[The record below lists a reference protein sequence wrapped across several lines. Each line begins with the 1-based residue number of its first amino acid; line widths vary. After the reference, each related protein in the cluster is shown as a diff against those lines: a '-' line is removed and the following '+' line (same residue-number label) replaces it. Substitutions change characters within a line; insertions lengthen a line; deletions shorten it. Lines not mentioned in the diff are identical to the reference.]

1 MTSRMKVGF
10 ITIGQSPR
18 DDVLNDLPE
27 TLRDIQAVQV
37 GALDN
42 LTAPQIAAL
51 QPTNNETVYVSRL
64 RDGSEV
70 SIAKE
75 RLIPM
80 LEEKVELLSKNVE
93 VIVMLC
99 SGNMNLRNS
108 DEVIFP
114 AKLLQQAVESMTKGK
129 GERIGIMIP
138 EKSQMQLAKDE
149 WIDFAEEV
157 KVVSFSPYCDP
168 IENLEVC
175 SRSLDDRDLIVM
187 DCIGYSRRHAEIVSN
202 VTGKPV
208 VAARSVAFQFLENLI
223 AGLPRQEN
231 GHSPIDRP
239 NKHLELRR

>member
-42 LTAPQIAAL
+42 LTALQISAL

-75 RLIPM
+75 RLIPL
-80 LEEKVELLSKNVE
+80 LEEKVELLSKDVE
-93 VIVMLC
+93 VVVMLC

-114 AKLLQQAVESMTKGK
+114 SKLLRQTVESIAEGK
-129 GERIGIMIP
+129 RHRIGIMVP
-138 EKSQMQLAKDE
+138 DESQRQLAKNE
-149 WIDFAEEV
+149 WVDYADEV
-157 KVVSFSPYCDP
+157 KIVSFSPYADS
-168 IENLEVC
+168 IEHLKTC
-175 SRSLDDRDLIVM
+175 SRKLDDRDLIVM
-187 DCIGYSRRHAEIVSN
+187 DCIGYSRLHMKIVAD

-208 VAARSVAFQFLENLI
+208 VAARSVAFQFLEKLI
-223 AGLPRQEN
+223 ANLPRQEID
-231 GHSPIDRP
+231 GPIDRS
-239 NKHLELRR
+239 NTRLKACR

>member
-18 DDVLNDLPE
+18 DDVLYDLPE

-42 LTAPQIAAL
+42 LTALQIAAL
-51 QPTNNETVYVSRL
+51 QPTDNETVYVSRL

-75 RLIPM
+75 RLIPI

-99 SGNMNLRNS
+99 SGNIKLRNS

-114 AKLLQQAVESMTKGK
+114 SKLLRQTVESITKEK
-129 GERIGIMIP
+129 RQRIGIMIP
-138 EKSQMQLAKDE
+138 NESQMQLAKDE
-149 WIDFAEEV
+149 WVDFADEV
-157 KVVSFSPYCDP
+157 KVVSFSPYTDP
-168 IENLEVC
+168 IEHLRTC
-175 SRSLDDRDLIVM
+175 SRKLDDRDLIVM
-187 DCIGYSRRHAEIVSN
+187 DCIGYGRHHTKIVRD
-202 VTGKPV
+202 VAGKLV
-208 VAARSVAFQFLENLI
+208 VAARSVAFQFLEKLI
-223 AGLPRQEN
+223 ASLPSQEIE
-231 GHSPIDRP
+231 HPAD
-239 NKHLELRR
+239 